1 MSKPHYQNG
10 SFQFTLKV
18 NSTPES
24 INLDSFLK
32 DQSKLNIFVE
42 LDLNPESR
50 IYENNEII
58 FDPAAL
64 KDFFIFM
71 TDYVDRLSKSESSM
85 KDPENFDFPKGKLSR
100 ITKIVL
106 NKNSPATANISY
118 AASYNGDLR
127 PPRGH

>member
-10 SFQFTLKV
+10 TFQFTLKV
-18 NSTPES
+18 NSTPGS

-32 DQSKLNIFVE
+32 DPSKLNIFVE

-50 IYENNEII
+50 IYENDEII
-58 FDPAAL
+58 FDAPAL
-64 KDFFIFM
+64 KDFFKFM
-71 TDYVDRLSKSESSM
+71 ADYVDRLSESESSM
-85 KDPENFDFPKGKLSR
+85 MEPKNFDFPKGKLSR

-118 AASYNGDLR
+118 AASYNGDLK
-127 PPRGH
+127 PPR